1 MSRRKH
7 KEKTQERFDSNIAK
21 EKRRRKLS
29 DQREMDNA
37 KDGTVRPLEF
47 PEGELC
53 YKGEIEDGSHSYERT
68 ANPSR

>member
-1 MSRRKH
+1 
-7 KEKTQERFDSNIAK
+7 
-21 EKRRRKLS
+21 
-29 DQREMDNA
+29 MDNA